1 MLPCVHIQNSNNEV
15 NIEDSKENSSP
26 QSDKNDTYVNELNN
40 TSNYN
45 NNNNSNNNMCDKSS
59 DDLNLNIDPCYT
71 NSININ
77 SNMDNINMNEDSN
90 ENMNTYV
97 NTTMNHNV
105 NSSTDSHRNDDFKFH
120 MKINLSAYRNIY
132 EKGKGNAQPKK
143 YNLSVQKGS
152 KGILLNTYNYY
163 FYNNFGDINKRNKKR
178 EDDVNIYFYKKVSRN
193 VPNCYE
199 NESNQNDTD
208 DDNVEK
214 SNLDNSKNYN
224 YNKQFFGINS
234 YDKVF
239 LKELKITNIDNK
251 YKKKSVKKYN
261 IPFEPNFYS
270 NRFFFSDKNIN
281 ENYIGNSKNVKVNSP
296 LSVNNN
302 IESYNDSEHYSYVL
316 QFEGPPPHF
325 LIVKQNNI
333 TKQSTVVKKISIN
346 KNISFNLAKFI
357 AEKYIHILNKNIK
370 RVEKRRKRLENNKTV
385 NNNSN
390 GNYNAIGNVNEGD
403 KVNNVSNNEC
413 VIDNNSNSLVDS
425 NNHNGLDNQ
434 KNDDYNNSTSPKND
448 DENNNNNSNDLN
460 NSSSLNRDDNTV
472 NNNVNVS
479 FANGENDNDCNKA
492 NPECDI
498 NKNNEYPKYP
508 LNNSPDN
515 IDINYLNYEDENMGN
530 SYDEQMFANECL
542 NIDLDNIIFNSDAE
556 GYIKFLNNVK
566 IYVLQRIEEE
576 NNIPL
581 DAKELLG
588 NKLVILVK
596 MKQGFCV
603 KSKTF
608 IFENVKGIEN
618 EYKYKNKNDN
628 NSSNCLETKVEKF
641 SDHDSLN
648 SSKSVKG
655 VDISNACNNSN
666 NNDEPN
672 SENGNGI
679 SCEDDKEESNK
690 DVGSNGKDHDNNNDL
705 NNIIIKEEVPD
716 KETGNNCNNDKD
728 AIIKCETEDKNVNS
742 DNILDGDANNEEQ
755 EIELSE
761 NYKKQIYNFVHDNI
775 YINSYIYD
783 SFENTYMNKKF
794 FKNDVIIVNMECPN
808 DDIIDDAPD
817 YIYELNKFVF
827 IKFVKY
833 ENYIKKN
840 HKVAEG
846 YIEYLLRSNIKCIN
860 NYMIGIRWIPDLF
873 SYEYYVCKITE
884 RDTTSKDS
892 LTNVEYNYSL
902 TSEKD
907 SNGEP
912 LKYLVDYE
920 NKPIDNVLWVL
931 HEYYQASLFTEK
943 CIYNLFKLVLLRISM
958 YIYVFNAKVITLD
971 LDKAM
976 YRMKRFSEPI
986 SLFDDNGLREDDNM
1000 NQKRDHND
1008 VLLDN
1013 ITDNNYNSEEVNKS
1027 DNYFNT
1033 IINPQNENNSYSSAN
1048 DGDPTGIDNND
1059 NEKNKGESTSDNDTN
1074 NAINNE
1080 TNNETNTGEWMHDNS
1095 SNINYNEILIKQ
1107 AEYEQDKYFQNK
1119 LRSKKKVSY
1128 NLDNISLSL
1137 RNKDKHSSHK
1147 FGILKENGVNNH
1159 NNIFT
1164 KYYTASADN
1173 KIVTINNNDG
1183 ISKGNGIL
1191 NKRGYNSNTSD
1202 ISDGSHLTTKHKYHL
1217 RSNNAQSTDNYS
1229 SEENASR
1236 NNLENRNKIVRNRT
1250 LYKMMNKSGLI
1261 EPYWWFFYNLY
1272 ENATIKDNNM
1282 IEECSNTRSGK
1293 NFNLTKSGS
1302 AFRSGEKKMKV
1313 FNKFDNESS
1322 LKKKERKKKLIY
1334 DKLLEKKYNNN
1345 LLNHLFEK
1353 KKKIKVKYISM
1364 VHDVIYKKFIL
1375 LNNTIF
1381 PRNVH
1386 ESEILYALFPHEP
1399 QTFMFLYTNDDYQY
1413 QNEVFLKNISYNE
1426 YIMTSNNNHLTGNIQ
1441 RGLLG
1446 DISNNIDNNYYGDG
1460 IIPIDGKYILDTIN
1474 TNSSRV
1480 IGKDFGVDHL
1490 ILGGG
1495 GSGGDANVN
1504 MINYDGDSSNLLFST
1519 YNNLKFNNI
1528 PNYDK
1533 IKKGSMNEEG
1543 IGDYK
1548 NRFMDNYNILL
1559 SNGNDCL
1566 NNISIGYNDIDNN
1579 FGYISNNGYD
1589 IVGDGT
1595 NELIENNFLQNPPS
1609 GYHKDFD
1616 FEKKNT
1622 KKNNNDNYYYYN
1634 YFVNGERGGKGR
1646 NNNNN
1651 NNNNSKRSVS
1661 NANFGREGVG
1671 SRYYD
1676 NYDDDE
1682 NKKNKSDYDM
1692 PLVKKRKGSNKR
1704 AKSNNLSNVRNYDT
1718 LYHSNKVESNTNGNN
1733 NNDPSLIPM
1742 GPLPTGVYFD
1752 SARKLWRCQWK
1763 ENGKFKTKGFSLI
1776 HYNTLE
1782 EARKQCIIYRCD
1794 VGNIPVKSEWLNPVY
1809 VNSSYFYN
1817 KKCAS
1822 SSNNNNTSVNF
1833 GTPHKE
1839 LKASSLNLNS
1849 LKDKTDRLS
1858 GLRGVDG
1865 GNSKVFVYG
1874 SSKDSSDNYYEGNN
1888 NNGNNNV
1895 NGRTRYSTRNN
1906 TAPSESRVTNND
1918 NLDEIDISILKEFV
1932 QRNKKSDPYEKS
1944 GKELNGY
1951 NSKND
1956 YYYDYDKLKNAIPN
1970 ELDEHNDDDNID
1982 MQLLKQNK
1990 RVKSNDHPNN
2000 MNSNYNIE
2008 VNGDMKDGNY
2018 RNSYISDLNNNLGNN
2033 VERAND
2039 MNNTFKNNY
2048 QDKLANGASNPFYLN
2063 VKNEDNE
2070 DGNNQNTEEKLKSG
2084 FQALLN
2090 MLRFKGKK
2098 GTTNGSNNNT
2108 GNLSNGIDKN
2118 VSYLIGDNKNNEKHN
2133 SELINGGYGVNGNVS
2148 DIAEGERN
2156 GNHEGGGMHLV
2167 DGNEEKSYPDDGEEY
2182 LDNNNNNSSTSSNNS
2197 NNIYDNIKKK
2207 NSDLEKLSN
2216 LGEIGKYS
2224 MDFLKFINVKNN
2236 KNKYDLQSNL
2246 KNGYNGML
2254 PDFLSGTNGNEIAL
2268 NIINR
2273 GRKNSTS
2280 SNGNNIREETNGKL
2294 DNNNNK
2300 DEFGYTNNDGS
2311 GLFFNDIQNFL
2322 NFAKRGN
2329 PPSGNNSEFM
2339 NKLENIGNRNMLINY
2354 PKGSSKTKKNAQHNS
2369 NHKDVYE
2376 KMKYNNNCI
2385 GLSSNGNIYGPDEDP
2400 HHSVNNNNNSNNSN
2414 NNNNNN
2420 SKYVYLLDKDD
2431 KNNNSEDFFLRHL
2444 KLFTREG
2451 KGMNNNNDN
2460 NVNSEEVKN
2469 KLLVENGKQT
2479 LDYPNVEKET
2489 NDYNTRKKKKGNTF
2503 YENNDDYYYYD
2514 ENSNEYFNNF
2524 MDNYNEKYNNDDG
2537 YNNGVNFEN
2546 KLLNDMDYIDS
2557 GYGNKKSKKKPNNYM
2572 DSNMVV
2578 NNNNNVSEVERKHIE
2593 DMGNMNNTNNTI
2605 GGNENNGMKKG
2616 NVGGEGN
2623 SNIDINLIKQSL
2635 PKGIYYD
2642 HAKKLYRVQYI
2653 VNNSIKT
2660 KGFSVKKLGL
2670 AEAKLEAESFRNFCL
2685 ENGLL
2690 NSRKRR
2696 INSPYNNK
2704 KDEKNFKMLKDDDEI
2719 LSNLL
2724 YLYNSNAKDQVLS
2737 P

>member
-1 MLPCVHIQNSNNEV
+1 MSNCSLKCSVLPCVHIQNSKSEI
-15 NIEDSKENSSP
+15 NIEDPKENNSP
-26 QSDKNDTYVNELNN
+26 QSYKNDVDTNELNN
-40 TSNYN
+40 TSNDN
-45 NNNNSNNNMCDKSS
+45 NNNICDKSS
-59 DDLNLNIDPCYT
+59 DDLNLNIDSCYT

-90 ENMNTYV
+90 ENV
-97 NTTMNHNV
+97 NTDINTSMNHNV
-105 NSSTDSHRNDDFKFH
+105 NSSTDSHRNDDYKFN

-132 EKGKGNAQPKK
+132 EKGKGNAHPKES
-143 YNLSVQKGS
+143 NSSAQKGS

-199 NESNQNDTD
+199 NESSQNSSDYGH
-208 DDNVEK
+208 VEK
-214 SNLDNSKNYN
+214 SNLYNSKNCN
-224 YNKQFFGINS
+224 YNNQFFGINS

-281 ENYIGNSKNVKVNSP
+281 EGHIGNNKNIKVNNS

-302 IESYNDSEHYSYVL
+302 IESYNNSERYSYVL

-325 LIVKQNNI
+325 LIVKRNNI
-333 TKQSTVVKKISIN
+333 TKQSTVVKRISIN

-370 RVEKRRKRLENNKTV
+370 RVEKRLKRLENNKNV

-390 GNYNAIGNVNEGD
+390 SNYNAIESD

-413 VIDNNSNSLVDS
+413 TFDNNNNSPDS
-425 NNHNGLDNQ
+425 NNHNGLNSQ
-434 KNDDYNNSTSPKND
+434 KNDDYNNSTHSESNRHSYNSTSSKNY
-448 DENNNNNSNDLN
+448 DESNHNNNDVSNSMNI
-460 NSSSLNRDDNTV
+460 
-472 NNNVNVS
+472 S
-479 FANGENDNDCNKA
+479 FASSENDN
-492 NPECDI
+492 ECDI
-498 NKNNEYPKYP
+498 NKNNEYSKHTI
-508 LNNSPDN
+508 NNSPDN
-515 IDINYLNYEDENMGN
+515 INYLNYEDRNMENT
-530 SYDEQMFANECL
+530 YDEQMFTNECL
-542 NIDLDNIIFNSDAE
+542 NIDLDNIVFNSDAE

-618 EYKYKNKNDN
+618 EYKNKNDN
-628 NSSNCLETKVEKF
+628 NSSNRLEVKIEKF
-641 SDHDSLN
+641 SDRDSVN
-648 SSKSVKG
+648 SSKNVKG
-655 VDISNACNNSN
+655 ADTSNVCNNN
-666 NNDEPN
+666 EPN
-672 SENGNGI
+672 SEN
-679 SCEDDKEESNK
+679 DKEENNK
-690 DVGSNGKDHDNNNDL
+690 DVDSNGKDNNNNDL
-705 NNIIIKEEVPD
+705 CNIAIKEEVSE
-716 KETGNNCNNDKD
+716 KEAGNNCNNDKSVT
-728 AIIKCETEDKNVNS
+728 IKSEPENKNINS
-742 DNILDGDANNEEQ
+742 DNNLDNDANNETQ

-761 NYKKQIYNFVHDNI
+761 NYKKQIYNFIHDNI

-808 DDIIDDAPD
+808 DEIIDDAPD

-840 HKVAEG
+840 HKIAEG
-846 YIEYLLRSNIKCIN
+846 YIEYLLQSNIKCIN
-860 NYMIGIRWIPDLF
+860 NYMIGIRWVPDLF

-884 RDTTSKDS
+884 RDIKSKDS
-892 LTNVEYNYSL
+892 LTNVKYNYSL

-907 SNGEP
+907 SNEEP

-920 NKPIDNVLWVL
+920 NKPIDSVLWVL

-943 CIYNLFKLVLLRISM
+943 CLYNLFKLVLLRISM

-976 YRMKRFSEPI
+976 YRMKKFSEPI
-986 SLFDDNGLREDDNM
+986 SLLDNNGMADDKM

-1008 VLLDN
+1008 ILLDN
-1013 ITDNNYNSEEVNKS
+1013 VIDNNYNSEEINKN
-1027 DNYFNT
+1027 DNYFNA
-1033 IINPQNENNSYSSAN
+1033 IINSQNENNSFSSAN
-1048 DGDPTGIDNND
+1048 DGEPNGIDNND

-1074 NAINNE
+1074 NAMNNE
-1080 TNNETNTGEWMHDNS
+1080 GNSGEWMNDNNN
-1095 SNINYNEILIKQ
+1095 NINYNEMLIKQ

-1119 LRSKKKVSY
+1119 LRNKKKVSY

-1137 RNKDKHSSHK
+1137 RNKDKNNNNK
-1147 FGILKENGVNNH
+1147 FGILKENGVNN
-1159 NNIFT
+1159 NIFT
-1164 KYYTASADN
+1164 KYYGPSGDN
-1173 KIVTINNNDG
+1173 KIVTINNND
-1183 ISKGNGIL
+1183 IINKGNGNS
-1191 NKRGYNSNTSD
+1191 NKKGYNSNTSD
-1202 ISDGSHLTTKHKYHL
+1202 VSDGSHLTTKHKYHL

-1236 NNLENRNKIVRNRT
+1236 NNLGGRSKVVRNRT
-1250 LYKMMNKSGLI
+1250 LYKMMNKNGLV

-1272 ENATIKDNNM
+1272 ENATIKDSNM
-1282 IEECSNTRSGK
+1282 NGECSNTRSGK
-1293 NFNLTKSGS
+1293 NFNLAKSGS
-1302 AFRSGEKKMKV
+1302 AFRPGEKKMNNV
-1313 FNKFDNESS
+1313 FNKESS
-1322 LKKKERKKKLIY
+1322 LKKKEKKKKLIY

-1353 KKKIKVKYISM
+1353 KKKIKVRYISM

-1386 ESEILYALFPHEP
+1386 ESEILYTLFPHEP

-1413 QNEVFLKNISYNE
+1413 QNEVFLKNISYDE
-1426 YIMTSNNNHLTGNIQ
+1426 YLMASNNNHLTGNIQ
-1441 RGLLG
+1441 KGLLG
-1446 DISNNIDNNYYGDG
+1446 DISNNIDSKYYREGLL
-1460 IIPIDGKYILDTIN
+1460 PIDGKYILDQIN
-1474 TNSSRV
+1474 PNSSRA

-1495 GSGGDANVN
+1495 GDANVD
-1504 MINYDGDSSNLLFST
+1504 MINYGGDSSSLLFST

-1533 IKKGSMNEEG
+1533 IKKGSKVIEG
-1543 IGDYK
+1543 IDDYK
-1548 NRFMDNYNILL
+1548 NRFMDSYNILL

-1579 FGYISNNGYD
+1579 FGYISNTGYD
-1589 IVGDGT
+1589 IVGDGS
-1595 NELIENNFLQNPPS
+1595 NELIDNIFLQNPSS

-1616 FEKKNT
+1616 FEKRNA

-1634 YFVNGERGGKGR
+1634 YFVNGERGGKTR
-1646 NNNNN
+1646 
-1651 NNNNSKRSVS
+1651 NNNSKRSVS
-1661 NANFGREGVG
+1661 NANFGRDGVG

-1676 NYDDDE
+1676 NYGDDE

-1692 PLVKKRKGSNKR
+1692 PLVKKRKGSSKR
-1704 AKSNNLSNVRNYDT
+1704 AKSNNLTNVRNYDP
-1718 LYHSNKVESNTNGNN
+1718 LYHSNKVESNVSGNN
-1733 NNDPSLIPM
+1733 NNDTSLIPM

-1782 EARKQCIIYRCD
+1782 EARKQCILYRCD

-1809 VNSSYFYN
+1809 VSSSYFYN
-1817 KKCAS
+1817 KKCAT
-1822 SSNNNNTSVNF
+1822 SSNTNTTSVNF
-1833 GTPHKE
+1833 GASHKE
-1839 LKASSLNLNS
+1839 LKTSSLNLSS
-1849 LKDKTDRLS
+1849 LKDKTDRIS

-1865 GNSKVFVYG
+1865 GNAKIFAYG

-1888 NNGNNNV
+1888 NNTNNNV
-1895 NGRTRYSTRNN
+1895 NGRSRYSTRNN
-1906 TAPSESRVTNND
+1906 TSPSESRAVNND
-1918 NLDEIDISILKEFV
+1918 NIDEIDISILKEFV
-1932 QRNKKSDPYEKS
+1932 QRNKKDNTYEKPD
-1944 GKELNGY
+1944 KELNEY
-1951 NSKND
+1951 NTKHN
-1956 YYYDYDKLKNAIPN
+1956 YYYDYDKIKNAIPT
-1970 ELDEHNDDDNID
+1970 EMDEQNDDDNID
-1982 MQLLKQNK
+1982 KL
-1990 RVKSNDHPNN
+1990 
-2000 MNSNYNIE
+2000 
-2008 VNGDMKDGNY
+2008 
-2018 RNSYISDLNNNLGNN
+2018 
-2033 VERAND
+2033 ND

-2048 QDKLANGASNPFYLN
+2048 QDKLTNDASNSFYLN
-2063 VKNEDNE
+2063 VKNENNE
-2070 DGNNQNTEEKLKSG
+2070 SAKNENAGEKLKTG
-2084 FQALLN
+2084 LQALLS
-2090 MLRFKGKK
+2090 MLRFKDNKEPPI
-2098 GTTNGSNNNT
+2098 GSNNNT

-2118 VSYLIGDNKNNEKHN
+2118 VSDIIGNNKNNEKHN
-2133 SELINGGYGVNGNVS
+2133 REIIDGAYSS
-2148 DIAEGERN
+2148 DIVEGEQN
-2156 GNHEGGGMHLV
+2156 GRHGGAGIHSM
-2167 DGNEEKSYPDDGEEY
+2167 DANEEKSYPDDGEEY

-2197 NNIYDNIKKK
+2197 NNTYDNIKK
-2207 NSDLEKLSN
+2207 NNDLGKLNN

-2224 MDFLKFINVKNN
+2224 MDFLKFINIKNN
-2236 KNKYDLQSNL
+2236 KNNYNLQSNM
-2246 KNGYNGML
+2246 KKGYNGML
-2254 PDFLSGTNGNEIAL
+2254 PDFLPGKNGNEVAL

-2273 GRKNSTS
+2273 SRKNSTS
-2280 SNGNNIREETNGKL
+2280 SNGNNNREETNGKL
-2294 DNNNNK
+2294 NNNNNK
-2300 DEFGYTNNDGS
+2300 EEFGYNNDGS
-2311 GLFFNDIQNFL
+2311 EVFFNDIQNFL

-2329 PPSGNNSEFM
+2329 NNPPSGNTNEFM

-2354 PKGSSKTKKNAQHNS
+2354 PKGKSNKTKKNTQHGH
-2369 NHKDVYE
+2369 HKDIYE
-2376 KMKYNNNCI
+2376 KMKYNNNHI
-2385 GLSSNGNIYGPDEDP
+2385 GLGSNGNIYGTDEGI
-2400 HHSVNNNNNSNNSN
+2400 HHSGNNNNNQ
-2414 NNNNNN
+2414 
-2420 SKYVYLLDKDD
+2420 KYMYLLDKNDKYEQSGVNTN
-2431 KNNNSEDFFLRHL
+2431 KNNNSDPYKNDSENFFLRQL

-2451 KGMNNNNDN
+2451 KGMSNNNGN
-2460 NVNSEEVKN
+2460 NINPEDLKN
-2469 KLLVENGKQT
+2469 KLLGENSKQT

-2489 NDYNTRKKKKGNTF
+2489 NDYNTRKKKKGNTY

-2524 MDNYNEKYNNDDG
+2524 MDNYNEKYNDDG

-2546 KLLNDMDYIDS
+2546 KLMNDMDYIDP
-2557 GYGNKKSKKKPNNYM
+2557 GYNNKKSKKKSNNYI
-2572 DSNMVV
+2572 DSSMVG
-2578 NNNNNVSEVERKHIE
+2578 NNNVSEVDRKHLE
-2593 DMGNMNNTNNTI
+2593 DMTGMGNSGMV
-2605 GGNENNGMKKG
+2605 GNENNGMKKG
-2616 NVGGEGN
+2616 NAGGEGN
-2623 SNIDINLIKQSL
+2623 SDIDINLIKQSL